1 MSEPNCIVFLVD
13 DDGAGITPEAASRAT
28 EPFFTTKLPGEG
40 TGLGLA
46 IAREI
51 INHHRGTLS
60 VAPLPGRGTRARV
73 QLPAARQSDAS

>member
-1 MSEPNCIVFLVD
+1 VEDAVVFVVD
-13 DDGAGITPEAASRAT
+13 DDGAGITPEAALRAT

-40 TGLGLA
+40 SGLGLA

-60 VAPLPGRGTRARV
+60 IAPLAARGTRARV
-73 QLPAARQSDAS
+73 RVPAASKGEA